1 MPLKKGR
8 SKKIISRNIEEMI
21 HSLEETG
28 KIGNSK
34 PKTKKQAVKQA
45 VAIALKKAGKSKK
58 GKKKSKKQNKL

>member
-8 SKKIISRNIEEMI
+8 SRKVISSNIEEI
-21 HSLEETG
+21 VRSWKKTG

-45 VAIALKKAGKSKK
+45 VAIALNKAGVSKR
-58 GKKKSKKQNKL
+58 GRR

>member
-8 SKKIISRNIEEMI
+8 SKKVISQNIEEI
-21 HSLEETG
+21 IRSWEKTG

-45 VAIALKKAGKSKK
+45 VAIALKKAGVKRRRKK
-58 GKKKSKKQNKL
+58 